1 MFGRSVDH
9 AFDMGNTS
17 QLSLYRL
24 SLYCIRDIWKG
35 LEHTMY
41 WWCHVASEA
50 DIYYIWVFPKI
61 GEPPNHPFQ

>member
-1 MFGRSVDH
+1 MFERSVDH

-24 SLYCIRDIWKG
+24 SLYGIRYIWKG

-41 WWCHVASEA
+41 WIGGVMWLPRLIFI
-50 DIYYIWVFPKI
+50 IYDRFYD
-61 GEPPNHPFQ
+61 

>member
-1 MFGRSVDH
+1 MFERSVDH

-17 QLSLYRL
+17 QLSLCRL
-24 SLYCIRDIWKG
+24 SLYGIRYIWKG

-50 DIYYIWVFPKI
+50 DICYICI
-61 GEPPNHPFQ
+61 